1 MMQGTVD
8 KETGDLWRMA
18 FRYNSIYLNKV
29 REGGGREGERGR
41 GEGGERE
48 GGEGREGGR
57 DMLLEYQG
65 GREGHVAGVPGREG
79 GEEGREGEREGNVA
93 RPPSL
98 SPTGHLPVC
107 SALCWQCGGDDGAS
121 CERRGA

>member
-29 REGGGREGERGR
+29 REGGGREGERMG

-48 GGEGREGGR
+48 GGRGGEGREV
-57 DMLLEYQG
+57 
-65 GREGHVAGVPGREG
+65 HVAGVPGREG